1 MTAVTIARREM
12 PLDDLVVR
20 VYHLE
25 LKECRDEAEFKD
37 AIQLVLRNLD
47 EVMDTLGWYRPAGR
61 RIMRAVDRLKLKA
74 FHLRNLCTAVPES
87 FSDPEEWRQ
96 VAIDIAA
103 NYEQFRIEAGLL
115 YQIVVPGSSFGVLRA
130 AL

>member
-1 MTAVTIARREM
+1 MTALTIARREM

-47 EVMDTLGWYRPAGR
+47 EVMDTLGCLPACQAGG
-61 RIMRAVDRLKLKA
+61 IMRAVDRLKLKA
-74 FHLRNLCTAVPES
+74 FPYARSFRGLPES
-87 FSDPEEWRQ
+87 FGDPEEWRQ
-96 VAIDIAA
+96 AAIDVCR
-103 NYEQFRIEAGLL
+103 QL
-115 YQIVVPGSSFGVLRA
+115 
-130 AL
+130 